1 MTTMKIDRAFKKKV
15 KMMKHETYK
24 QRIRKREACS
34 HVAARLDNL
43 LIIFKFLDGV
53 VVGHDDDYCSSSLLV
68 FT

>member
-34 HVAARLDNL
+34 HVAARPDNL
-43 LIIFKFLDGV
+43 LIIF
-53 VVGHDDDYCSSSLLV
+53 SS
-68 FT
+68 